1 VVKLTKVVGV
11 VYKANMKEE
20 TFQPTD
26 FKLECTTVWSFPQRG
41 DWATHNSSF
50 RGNWAPQISRNI
62 ILRYSKEKDIVLDQM
77 VGSGTTAIECK
88 LLNRN
93 FIGID
98 INPEM
103 INITKKAI
111 DFESQSNAK
120 IMINIGD
127 ARKLESIKDES
138 IDLIAT
144 HPPYVDIIKYSNGK
158 IDGDLSNIHDID
170 EFCNEML
177 KIAKECFRVLKTNK
191 YCAIL
196 IGDTRRKKYY
206 VTLAYKVM
214 QEFLKAG
221 FKLKEDIIKRQWN
234 CRTTPFWTKKSQE
247 YNFLLL
253 MHEHLFVFEK

>member
-177 KIAKECFRVLKTNK
+177 KIAKECFGKEIPNTPMMGALVKVTKFLDINGVLE
-191 YCAIL
+191 
-196 IGDTRRKKYY
+196 DTTKK
-206 VTLAYKVM
+206 LQKK
-214 QEFLKAG
+214 FLHKPEIIDG
-221 FKLKEDIIKRQWN
+221 NIKSIKRAYDEI
-234 CRTTPFWTKKSQE
+234 SG
-247 YNFLLL
+247 
-253 MHEHLFVFEK
+253 